1 MNRRKALS
9 LLLAAS
15 MVFTMN
21 SVAFA
26 AEETTAVE
34 TVEATETVST
44 QAKVSSNDYY
54 NGNITYRY
62 WNGGVITSETLDKI
76 LEAQKANKA
85 QSNNS
90 FSQSTNDS
98 SSYDDYYYE
107 DSLKAQASTAKFSE
121 LDFSGMNRFSVV
133 AATGSKIKPENIW
146 GKNAGYNLGSVF
158 YVSANGYRVGIKSIK
173 ITAKG
178 QKAGDVVKF
187 KFNKLLPAVN
197 VMKLNTKTGRW
208 STCTLDEAKKA
219 YKDLKSAFKSVKS
232 LEYQSVVCPRMI
244 DTAVSADYVNS
255 LVKAGYKK
263 TVSSSA
269 LSGFDTTT
277 GKYDIKKDV
286 FSGLVV
292 TVKNGQI
299 KKVQIPTFT
308 ASKRTDM
315 RSGYDDGVEKI
326 GVYSGLTYKIGYKTL
341 KKNKDYT
348 ISGNYVVLDPSTTY
362 IYDTGD
368 IANFEVK

>member
-15 MVFTMN
+15 MVFSMN
-21 SVAFA
+21 TFTFA
-26 AEETTAVE
+26 AEETTT
-34 TVEATETVST
+34 TVEATETVDE
-44 QAKVSSNDYY
+44 QASVS
-54 NGNITYRY
+54 GNWGTEFIYR
-62 WNGGVITSETLDKI
+62 NGGVVTKETLDKV

-90 FSQSTNDS
+90 FSQSTNS
-98 SSYDDYYYE
+98 SSSDYDNYE
-107 DSLKAQASTAKFSE
+107 AQASTATFAD

-146 GKNAGYNLGSVF
+146 GKNDGYNLGNTF
-158 YVSANGYRVGIKSIK
+158 YVSANGYRVGLKSIK
-173 ITAKG
+173 ITTKG

-187 KFNKLLPAVN
+187 RFNKLLPAVN
-197 VMKLNTKTGRW
+197 VMKYNTRTKGW
-208 STCTLDEAKKA
+208 NACTLDEAKKA

-244 DTAVSADYVNS
+244 DTAVSADYVNA

-269 LSGFDTTT
+269 LNGFDTVT
-277 GKYDIKKDV
+277 GKYDAKKDIA
-286 FSGLVV
+286 SGLVV

-299 KKVQIPTFT
+299 KKVQIPNFT
-308 ASKRTDM
+308 WSKRTSIDA
-315 RSGYDDGVEKI
+315 GYDDGVTSIGGRTGITAKI
-326 GVYSGLTYKIGYKTL
+326 TYKTL

-362 IYDTGD
+362 IYHKGD